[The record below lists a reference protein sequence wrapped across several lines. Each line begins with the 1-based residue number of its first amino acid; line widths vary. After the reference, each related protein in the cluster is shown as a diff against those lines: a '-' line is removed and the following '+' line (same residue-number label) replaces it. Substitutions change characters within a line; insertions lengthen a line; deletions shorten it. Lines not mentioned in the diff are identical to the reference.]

1 MAAFLRRRL
10 TQTIP
15 TLVGILTLVFLMLRL
30 LPGDPAAFIAGENIG
45 EEALAAVRAN
55 LGLDQPLP
63 VQYVTYLAKVAQGN
77 LGESVITRLPVTT
90 VIAAA
95 LPITV
100 LVSGLA
106 LLLSFLVAVPLG
118 TVAAYTSSKGR
129 AFLDHGVVI
138 AALIVDGVPGFWLG
152 LLFMLF
158 FTLQLGLFPAT
169 GPLSPD
175 EPGALARRLVLPV
188 AVLALGQIAS
198 VARITRTAVLE
209 VLHEDYIRTARAL
222 GTPEWSVLFG
232 HALRNAALPIV
243 TIGGLS
249 VGRLLGGTVLIENIF
264 AIPGMGTVLI
274 NGIFSRDYPV
284 VQGVILLYTL
294 MFVLVNVATDVL
306 YTRVDPRVKL

>member
-1 MAAFLRRRL
+1 MAAFLRRRG

-15 TLVGILTLVFLMLRL
+15 TLLGILTLVFLMLRL

-45 EEALAAVRAN
+45 EEALAAVRAD

-63 VQYVTYLAKVAQGN
+63 VQFVTYLARVVQGN
-77 LGESVITRLPVTT
+77 LGQSIITKAPVTSVIAL
-90 VIAAA
+90 A

-100 LVSGLA
+100 LVGGLA
-106 LLLSFLVAVPLG
+106 LLLSLLVAVPLG
-118 TVAAYTSSKGR
+118 TVAAYSASKGR
-129 AFLDHGVVI
+129 AFLDHGVTI
-138 AALIVDGVPGFWLG
+138 TALVVDVVPGFWLA

-169 GPLSPD
+169 GALSAED
-175 EPGALARRLVLPV
+175 PGALALRLVLPV

-243 TIGGLS
+243 TIAGLS

-274 NGIFSRDYPV
+274 TGIFSRDYPV

-294 MFVLVNVATDVL
+294 IFVLVNITTDVL